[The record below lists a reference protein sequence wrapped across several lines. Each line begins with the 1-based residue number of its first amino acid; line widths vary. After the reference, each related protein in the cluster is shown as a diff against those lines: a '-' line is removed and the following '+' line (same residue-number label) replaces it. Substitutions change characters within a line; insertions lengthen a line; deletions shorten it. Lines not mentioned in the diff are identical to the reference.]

1 MSGFFIVMYRHKK
14 MNRIIGSI
22 GIVLLFTIIITTTT
36 TTTATVR
43 IILES
48 GIINVSHA
56 QTFQRLPSTGLEVT
70 TTPGANPV

>member
-1 MSGFFIVMYRHKK
+1 MSGFFIVMYKDKK

-22 GIVLLFTIIITTTT
+22 GIVLLFTIIITTI

-48 GIINVSHA
+48 GIINVS
-56 QTFQRLPSTGLEVT
+56 
-70 TTPGANPV
+70 

>member
-1 MSGFFIVMYRHKK
+1 MSGFFIVMYKNKK

-36 TTTATVR
+36 AAVS
-43 IILES
+43 IVLES

-56 QTFQRLPSTGLEVT
+56 QTFQRLPSTGPEIT
-70 TTPGANPV
+70 ATPGANPV

>member
-1 MSGFFIVMYRHKK
+1 MYKHKK
-14 MNRIIGSI
+14 MNIIIGSI

-36 TTTATVR
+36 TTAAVR

-70 TTPGANPV
+70 TPGANPV

>member
-1 MSGFFIVMYRHKK
+1 MSGFFIVMCKHKK

-36 TTTATVR
+36 AAFSIV
-43 IILES
+43 LES

-70 TTPGANPV
+70 TPGANPV

>member
-22 GIVLLFTIIITTTT
+22 GMVLLFTIIITTTT
-36 TTTATVR
+36 TAAVS
-43 IILES
+43 IVLES
-48 GIINVSHA
+48 GIINVSHV

>member
-1 MSGFFIVMYRHKK
+1 MSGFFIVMYKDKK

-36 TTTATVR
+36 TAAVR

-56 QTFQRLPSTGLEVT
+56 QTFQRLPSTGLEIT

>member
-22 GIVLLFTIIITTTT
+22 GKVLLFTIIITTTT
-36 TTTATVR
+36 TTAAVR

>member
-1 MSGFFIVMYRHKK
+1 MSGFFIVMYKDKK

-36 TTTATVR
+36 TAAVR

>member
-1 MSGFFIVMYRHKK
+1 MSGFFIVMYKDKK

-22 GIVLLFTIIITTTT
+22 GIVLLFTIIITT

>member
-1 MSGFFIVMYRHKK
+1 MSGFFIVMYKDKK

-22 GIVLLFTIIITTTT
+22 GIVLLFTIIITTI

>member
-1 MSGFFIVMYRHKK
+1 MSGFFIVMCKHKK

-22 GIVLLFTIIITTTT
+22 GIVLLFTIIITTT
-36 TTTATVR
+36 AAVS
-43 IILES
+43 IVLES

-70 TTPGANPV
+70 TPGANPV

>member
-1 MSGFFIVMYRHKK
+1 

-22 GIVLLFTIIITTTT
+22 GMVLLFTIIITTTT
-36 TTTATVR
+36 TAAVS
-43 IILES
+43 IVLES
-48 GIINVSHA
+48 VSHV

>member
-1 MSGFFIVMYRHKK
+1 MSGFFIVMYKHKK

-22 GIVLLFTIIITTTT
+22 RIVLLFTIIITTTT
-36 TTTATVR
+36 AAVS
-43 IILES
+43 IVLES

-56 QTFQRLPSTGLEVT
+56 QTFQRLPSTESEV

>member
-36 TTTATVR
+36 TAAVR